1 MVHSN
6 EGQVFGV
13 LCVGDSRSR
22 QRFQQRSLRA
32 QQENRAFWVGLGSVW
47 VGLFGL
53 GCVRLGWVESAG
65 RPTEPR
71 ISPCWTRAKTR
82 DSPLELALALSE
94 PQPKSVAP
102 APSSG
107 LAAGS
112 PSRFPPARRA
122 WPVPSAATKGAISHD
137 GGAVIPCDHEDLLAA
152 PRSSRRVA
160 AGRPGPPQPGAR
172 MDESSTLPSSQRA
185 PSSQRSLVK
194 DVSHPSNA
202 APPGAG
208 LAWHRASDPRS
219 AASSRQD
226 ERRILRYSRRF
237 SSRRRSQWK

>member
-1 MVHSN
+1 MPIRTAKMCCSERRLLMAEPGGARIVCWRPC
-6 EGQVFGV
+6 GAVRVMRRDV
-13 LCVGDSRSR
+13 L
-22 QRFQQRSLRA
+22 
-32 QQENRAFWVGLGSVW
+32 
-47 VGLFGL
+47 
-53 GCVRLGWVESAG
+53 SAPTACDFFITQ
-65 RPTEPR
+65 PTEPR

-107 LAAGS
+107 LAARS

>member
-1 MVHSN
+1 MRCTRPPSGCGRPPKRHRR
-6 EGQVFGV
+6 
-13 LCVGDSRSR
+13 LLRPTRS
-22 QRFQQRSLRA
+22 
-32 QQENRAFWVGLGSVW
+32 
-47 VGLFGL
+47 
-53 GCVRLGWVESAG
+53 SAG
-65 RPTEPR
+65 GQGARASSRTSKQIWPACVPLLAR
-71 ISPCWTRAKTR
+71 DRWRRSQLSPGFSPCWTRAKTR

-107 LAAGS
+107 LAARS